1 MRGKKGDGP
10 GGWTIQAKLQVY
22 LWLGLTKHK
31 KHFLKGLPKGYDS
44 SIEIRNAEKLQS
56 APPMSIRYSGKAQI
70 RSAFLRLMKP
80 QKKQVFELR
89 CHMYQARSLIGSDSS
104 GLSDP
109 FARVLFSDQSQT
121 TQVIDETL
129 SPTWDE
135 MLLFN
140 DVIVYGNKEDIRE
153 DPPIIVVEI
162 FDQDKVGK
170 SEFIGR
176 TIARPHVKF
185 SDEPYCKPEFP
196 PSLEWYDIFRGSEQA
211 GELLATFELLQ
222 LSESDEKGAVPDLPK
237 PKENVWRSDRGPILP
252 VPAVIRPTLSK
263 YRIEI
268 GGVRRILCC
277 VPSMARV
284 PLVRHPWPRRS
295 TNMGE
300 CATQ

>member
-1 MRGKKGDGP
+1 LPGKKGDGP

-44 SIEIRNAEKLQS
+44 SHEIRNAEKLQS
-56 APPMSIRYSGKAQI
+56 APPMFIRYSE
-70 RSAFLRLMKP
+70 
-80 QKKQVFELR
+80 KQVFELR

-140 DVIVYGNKEDIRE
+140 DVVVYGNMEDIKE
-153 DPPIIVVEI
+153 DPPSSSLRSSTRTKYCCSTTTITLKLFQAVTTE
-162 FDQDKVGK
+162 GK

-263 YRIEI
+263 YRIEVS
-268 GGVRRILCC
+268 VRFNSNN
-277 VPSMARV
+277 VF
-284 PLVRHPWPRRS
+284 
-295 TNMGE
+295 T
-300 CATQ
+300 